1 MSISSELISEFV
13 KVTNDKGSEK
23 PSETTVY
30 GTIKEYDNSY
40 WVQLDG
46 SEQLTPIAMTT
57 DVKPGER
64 VMVMIKNHTATVT
77 GNISSPSA
85 RSEEVKVLGGKV
97 EDAGSKISEFDIIL
111 SHSITT
117 DDLTTINA
125 TIDNLRTK
133 LASINKLE
141 AITAEI
147 ETLEATFANLE
158 HVSAKDVE
166 ALNAQF
172 ENIRA
177 KFGDFTDIST
187 DDLNALNA
195 EIDNLKGYTADFTY
209 VSADRLSAFRADIE
223 NLNANKLSAKDAELK
238 YANIDFAN
246 IGEAAIKKL
255 FSDTGLIKDLIVGD
269 GTITGELVGVTIKG
283 DLIEGNTVKA
293 DKLVVKGS
301 DGLYY
306 KLNFEGGKFAEG
318 EAVPTDSLHG
328 SVITA
333 KSITAEKVS
342 VKDLVAFGATIG
354 GFHITN
360 NAIYSGVKSSADNT
374 TQGIYLG
381 SDGQIAIGDG
391 TNYLK
396 YYKDQNGN
404 YKLAIST
411 GTNGKTID
419 EALDDLKNDVSN
431 IEIGARNL
439 IRNSETMI
447 FADYN
452 FVSTTVAASTSL
464 LGRGVIGEMIV
475 GEG

>member
-85 RSEEVKVLGGKV
+85 RSEEVKDLGGKV

-111 SHSITT
+111 SHSITA

-125 TIDNLRTK
+125 IIDNLRTK
-133 LASINKLE
+133 LANINKLE

-209 VSADRLSAFRADIE
+209 VSADKLSAFKADIE
-223 NLNANKLSAKDAELK
+223 NLNTNKLSAKDAELK

-255 FSDTGLIKDLIVGD
+255 FSDTGLIKDLIVGN

-301 DGLYY
+301 DGL
-306 KLNFEGGKFAEG
+306 
-318 EAVPTDSLHG
+318 
-328 SVITA
+328 
-333 KSITAEKVS
+333 
-342 VKDLVAFGATIG
+342 
-354 GFHITN
+354 
-360 NAIYSGVKSSADNT
+360 
-374 TQGIYLG
+374 
-381 SDGQIAIGDG
+381 
-391 TNYLK
+391 
-396 YYKDQNGN
+396 
-404 YKLAIST
+404 
-411 GTNGKTID
+411 
-419 EALDDLKNDVSN
+419 
-431 IEIGARNL
+431 
-439 IRNSETMI
+439 
-447 FADYN
+447 
-452 FVSTTVAASTSL
+452 
-464 LGRGVIGEMIV
+464 
-475 GEG
+475 

>member
-1 MSISSELISEFV
+1 MAISSELISEFV
-13 KVTNDKGSEK
+13 KITNDTKTDEQK
-23 PSETTVY
+23 ETTVY
-30 GTIKEYDNSY
+30 GTVKEYSGSY

-46 SEQLTPIAMTT
+46 SDQLTPISMTT

-77 GNISSPSA
+77 GNISSPAA
-85 RSEEVKVLGGKV
+85 RSEEVKDLGGKV

-209 VSADRLSAFRADIE
+209 VSADKLSAFKADIE
-223 NLNANKLSAKDAELK
+223 NLNTNKLSAKDAELK

-318 EAVPTDSLHG
+318 EQVPTDSLHG

-360 NAIYSGVKSSADNT
+360 NAIYSGAKTSATNT
-374 TQGIYLG
+374 TRGIYLDN
-381 SDGQIAIGDG
+381 DGQISIGDG

-396 YYKDQNGN
+396 YHKDQNGN
-404 YKLAIST
+404 YKLAISI
-411 GTNGKTID
+411 GNSGKTI
-419 EALDDLKNDVSN
+419 EESMDDLRDDIDN

-439 IRNSETMI
+439 IRNSETMV
-447 FADYN
+447 FSDYN
-452 FVSTTVAASTSL
+452 FVSAMAATQSSL
-464 LGRGVIGEMIV
+464 LGYGVLGEMIV
-475 GEG
+475 GEE